1 MPIPLKLV
9 AANDTVGA
17 LLALADALAGK
28 QAVFITAPETN
39 GLMPEVHGL
48 PNEVDQDV
56 ALIVE
61 SSGST
66 GTPKRI
72 SLSAAALVASAKASE
87 ARLAPDAAVNT
98 QSQWLVCLP
107 INYVVGANVLI
118 RSLVADTQPVLMNT
132 TLPFTADAFARSA
145 SLMTAERR
153 FVSLVPTQLLRL
165 VNQAGIDD
173 FLLAGLKRFDAIL
186 LGGQAP
192 DSALLQKAADLGLNV
207 VQSYGMA
214 ETAGGCVYDGKP
226 LDGVS
231 VRIGKDQIIEISGP
245 TLANNVADENGW
257 YRTNDLGEFDADG
270 NLVILGRANR
280 VLASGGIKVS
290 LDSIEEVVRQIGGV
304 ADAAAISVLDTEW
317 GERAVLVYVGSPEVA
332 DYIAAEI
339 LNNLGAAAKPVRVI
353 RVDAIPRLNS
363 GKADYVWLKNQFSG

>member
-1 MPIPLKLV
+1 MSIPVKLV

-48 PNEVDQDV
+48 PNEVDQDT

-72 SLSAAALVASAKASE
+72 SLSREALIASAKASE
-87 ARLAPDAAVNT
+87 ARLTPQAPANT

-107 INYVVGANVLI
+107 INYVAGANVLI

-132 TLPFTADAFARSA
+132 SLPFTADAFARTA

-173 FLLAGLKRFDAIL
+173 FLLAGLRRFDAIL

-192 DSALLQKAADLGLNV
+192 DASLLQKAKDLGLKV

-214 ETAGGCVYDGKP
+214 ETAGGCVYDGVP
-226 LDGVS
+226 LAGVE
-231 VRIGKDQIIEISGP
+231 VRIGIGQQVEISGP
-245 TLANNVADENGW
+245 TLANFVADTDGW
-257 YRTNDLGEFDADG
+257 YRTNDLGEFDTSG
-270 NLVILGRANR
+270 KLVILGRANR
-280 VLASGGIKVS
+280 VLASGGVKVS

-304 ADAAAISVLDTEW
+304 VDAAAISVSDSEW

-332 DYIAAEI
+332 DYVAAEI
-339 LNNLGAAAKPVRVI
+339 LSNLGAAAKPVRVI
-353 RVDAIPRLNS
+353 RVDTIPRLNS
-363 GKADYVWLKNQFSG
+363 GKTDYVWLKSQFSG

>member
-1 MPIPLKLV
+1 MSIPLKLV

-17 LLALADALAGK
+17 LLALADALAGN

-48 PNEVDQDV
+48 PDQVDSDI

-72 SLSAAALVASAKASE
+72 SLSRHALVASAKASE
-87 ARLAPDAAVNT
+87 ARLAPNSQANT

-107 INYVVGANVLI
+107 INYVAGANVLI

-173 FLLAGLKRFDAIL
+173 FLLAGLQRFDAIL

-192 DSALLQKAADLGLNV
+192 DQALLKKAADLGLKV

-214 ETAGGCVYDGKP
+214 ETSGGCVYDGKP

-231 VRIGKDQIIEISGP
+231 VRMDQDQIIEISGP
-245 TLANNVADENGW
+245 TLAANVAGADGW
-257 YRTNDLGEFDADG
+257 YRTNDLGEFDAEG
-270 NLVILGRANR
+270 KLVVIGRANR

-304 ADAAAISVLDTEW
+304 AEAAAISVRDPEW
-317 GERAVLVYVGSPEVA
+317 GERAVLIYVGSPEVA
-332 DYIAAEI
+332 EYIAAEI

-353 RVDAIPRLNS
+353 RVDAIPRLVS
-363 GKADYVWLKNQFSG
+363 GKTDYVWLKSQFSG

>member
-1 MPIPLKLV
+1 MSVPLKLV

-48 PNEVDQDV
+48 PDQVDSDI

-87 ARLAPDAAVNT
+87 ARLAPNAPVNT

-107 INYVVGANVLI
+107 INYVAGANVLI

-132 TLPFTADAFARSA
+132 SLPFTPDAFARSA

-173 FLLAGLKRFDAIL
+173 FLLAGLRRFDAVL

-192 DSALLQKAADLGLNV
+192 DSALLKKAADLGLNV

-214 ETAGGCVYDGKP
+214 ETAGGCVYDGIP

-231 VRIGKDQIIEISGP
+231 VRIGQDQIIEISGP
-245 TLANNVADENGW
+245 TLANNVAGADGW
-257 YRTNDLGEFDADG
+257 YRTNDLGEFDAEG

-290 LDSIEEVVRQIGGV
+290 LDSIEAVVRQIGGV
-304 ADAAAISVLDTEW
+304 TEAAAIAVTDPEW
-317 GERAVLVYVGSPEVA
+317 GERAVLIYVGSPEVA

-353 RVDAIPRLNS
+353 RVDAIPRLTS
-363 GKADYVWLKNQFSG
+363 GKTDYVWLKSQFSG

>member
-1 MPIPLKLV
+1 MSIPLKLV

-72 SLSAAALVASAKASE
+72 SLSASALVASAKASE
-87 ARLAPDAAVNT
+87 ARLAPNSPPDT

-107 INYVVGANVLI
+107 INYVAGANVLI

-132 TLPFTADAFARSA
+132 TLPFTADAFARAA

-192 DSALLQKAADLGLNV
+192 DLALLQKAADLGLNV
-207 VQSYGMA
+207 VQSYGMS

-231 VRIGKDQIIEISGP
+231 VRIGKDQIVEISGP
-245 TLANNVADENGW
+245 TLANNVAGENGW
-257 YRTNDLGEFDADG
+257 YRTNDLGKFDTQG

-304 ADAAAISVLDTEW
+304 ADAAAISVRDAEW

-363 GKADYVWLKNQFSG
+363 GKTDYVWLKNQFSG

>member
-1 MPIPLKLV
+1 MSVPLKLV

-48 PNEVDQDV
+48 PDQVDSDI

-72 SLSAAALVASAKASE
+72 SLSSEALVSSARASE
-87 ARLAPDAAVNT
+87 ARLAPNAPANT

-107 INYVVGANVLI
+107 INYVAGANVLI

-132 TLPFTADAFARSA
+132 SLPFTPDAFARSA

-173 FLLAGLKRFDAIL
+173 FLLAGRRRFDAIL

-192 DSALLQKAADLGLNV
+192 DSALLKKAADLGLNV

-214 ETAGGCVYDGKP
+214 ETAGGCVYDGIP
-226 LDGVS
+226 LDGVL
-231 VRIGKDQIIEISGP
+231 VRIGQDQIIEISGP
-245 TLANNVADENGW
+245 TLANNVAGVDGW
-257 YRTNDLGEFDADG
+257 YRTNDLGEFDAEG
-270 NLVILGRANR
+270 TLVILGRANR

-304 ADAAAISVLDTEW
+304 TEAAAIAVTDPEW
-317 GERAVLVYVGSPEVA
+317 GERAVLIYVGSPEVA

-353 RVDAIPRLNS
+353 RVDAIPRLTS
-363 GKADYVWLKNQFSG
+363 GKTDYVWLKSQFSG

>member
-1 MPIPLKLV
+1 MSIPLKLV

-39 GLMPEVHGL
+39 GLMPEVQGL
-48 PNEVDQDV
+48 PDQVDSDI

-87 ARLAPDAAVNT
+87 ARLAPNAPVNT
-98 QSQWLVCLP
+98 PSQWLVCLP
-107 INYVVGANVLI
+107 INYVAGANVLI

-132 TLPFTADAFARSA
+132 SLPFTPDAFARSA

-165 VNQAGIDD
+165 ANQAGIDD
-173 FLLAGLKRFDAIL
+173 FLLAGLRRFDAVL

-192 DSALLQKAADLGLNV
+192 DSALLKKAADLGLNV

-214 ETAGGCVYDGKP
+214 ETAGGCVYDGIP

-231 VRIGKDQIIEISGP
+231 VRIGQDQIIEISGP
-245 TLANNVADENGW
+245 TLANNVAGADGW
-257 YRTNDLGEFDADG
+257 YRTNDLGEFDAEG

-290 LDSIEEVVRQIGGV
+290 LDSIEAVVRQIGGV
-304 ADAAAISVLDTEW
+304 TEAAAIAVTDPEW
-317 GERAVLVYVGSPEVA
+317 GERAVLIYLGSPEVA

-353 RVDAIPRLNS
+353 RVDAIPRLTS
-363 GKADYVWLKNQFSG
+363 GKTDYVWLKSQFSG

>member
-1 MPIPLKLV
+1 MSVPLKLV

-48 PNEVDQDV
+48 PDQVDSDI

-87 ARLAPDAAVNT
+87 ARLAPNAPVNT

-107 INYVVGANVLI
+107 INYVAGANVLI

-132 TLPFTADAFARSA
+132 SLPFTPDAFARSA

-173 FLLAGLKRFDAIL
+173 FLLAGLRRFDAVL

-192 DSALLQKAADLGLNV
+192 DSALLKKAADLGLNV
-207 VQSYGMA
+207 VQSYGMT
-214 ETAGGCVYDGKP
+214 ETAGGCVYDGIP

-231 VRIGKDQIIEISGP
+231 VRIGQDQIIEISGP
-245 TLANNVADENGW
+245 TLANNVAGADGW
-257 YRTNDLGEFDADG
+257 YRTNDLGEFDAEG

-290 LDSIEEVVRQIGGV
+290 LDSIEAVVRQIGGV
-304 ADAAAISVLDTEW
+304 TEAAAIAVTDPEW
-317 GERAVLVYVGSPEVA
+317 GERAVLIYLGSPEVA

-353 RVDAIPRLNS
+353 RVDAIPRLTS
-363 GKADYVWLKNQFSG
+363 GKTDYVWLKSQFSG

>member
-1 MPIPLKLV
+1 MSVPLKLV

-48 PNEVDQDV
+48 PDQVDSDI

-72 SLSAAALVASAKASE
+72 SLSSEALVSSARASE
-87 ARLAPDAAVNT
+87 ARLAPNAPANT

-107 INYVVGANVLI
+107 INYVAGANVLI

-132 TLPFTADAFARSA
+132 SLPFTPDAFARSA

-173 FLLAGLKRFDAIL
+173 FLLAGLRRFDAIL

-192 DSALLQKAADLGLNV
+192 DSALLKKAADLGLNV

-214 ETAGGCVYDGKP
+214 ETAGGCVYDGIP
-226 LDGVS
+226 LDGVL
-231 VRIGKDQIIEISGP
+231 VRIGQDQIIEISGP
-245 TLANNVADENGW
+245 TLANNVAGVDGW
-257 YRTNDLGEFDADG
+257 YRTNDLGEFDAEG
-270 NLVILGRANR
+270 TLVILGRANR

-304 ADAAAISVLDTEW
+304 TEAAAIAVTDPEW
-317 GERAVLVYVGSPEVA
+317 GERAVLIYVGSPEVA

-353 RVDAIPRLNS
+353 RVDAIPRLTS
-363 GKADYVWLKNQFSG
+363 GKTDYVWLKSQFSG

>member
-107 INYVVGANVLI
+107 INYVAGANVLI

-173 FLLAGLKRFDAIL
+173 FLLAGLKRFDSIL
-186 LGGQAP
+186 LG
-192 DSALLQKAADLGLNV
+192 
-207 VQSYGMA
+207 
-214 ETAGGCVYDGKP
+214 
-226 LDGVS
+226 
-231 VRIGKDQIIEISGP
+231 
-245 TLANNVADENGW
+245 
-257 YRTNDLGEFDADG
+257 
-270 NLVILGRANR
+270 
-280 VLASGGIKVS
+280 
-290 LDSIEEVVRQIGGV
+290 
-304 ADAAAISVLDTEW
+304 
-317 GERAVLVYVGSPEVA
+317 
-332 DYIAAEI
+332 
-339 LNNLGAAAKPVRVI
+339 
-353 RVDAIPRLNS
+353 
-363 GKADYVWLKNQFSG
+363 